1 MEQVF
6 PLYHVRFI
14 SVTENYDS
22 DKSKNNTGGIPVTIQ
37 FLKNEYYSRDLSQK
51 SKSAKYSKMQ
61 KGEYIQ
67 KNCCYG
73 YKKENNT
80 LKMDEPAANTV
91 KLIFQLTLQGNNY
104 TQMIKELYQRKIV
117 TPKIYK
123 EGRKSQ
129 KDLPYHSYIWS
140 TTTIKRILSD
150 EQYIGTYVMRK
161 TAVKEL
167 GKRATKREEK
177 DWIKIPNHHE
187 AIIEK
192 EVFKQV
198 QKQLFSIK
206 VKSRK
211 QREYLLKGK
220 VCCGYCYHNMDRRS
234 KKSAVFLCQYSK
246 VDTSLP
252 CYNLEI
258 EEKELEKIIFQMILN
273 QIEIIMNTKQI
284 SSIDMQTVQKIELQK
299 QVKLHQQKKKIFYEE
314 YIQEKIT
321 EEQYRKINLELTKEL
336 EPIQNKL
343 EEINLQLQHSQSRN
357 NLQNQIEKI
366 TENTPFLLT
375 KELVG
380 FFIDKIYVFK
390 ENRIEVKWKIEDFL

>member
-1 MEQVF
+1 M
-6 PLYHVRFI
+6 YHVRFI

-91 KLIFQLTLQGNNY
+91 KLIFQLALQGNNY
-104 TQMIKELYQRKIV
+104 TQMIKELYHRKIV

-167 GKRATKREEK
+167 GERATKREEK
-177 DWIKIPNHHE
+177 DWIKISGHHE
-187 AIIEK
+187 AIIKK
-192 EVFKQV
+192 EIFEQV
-198 QKQLFSIK
+198 QKQLFHFKIK
-206 VKSRK
+206 DIK
-211 QREYLLKGK
+211 QREYSLKGK
-220 VCCGYCYHNMDRRS
+220 VCCGYCYHNMDRRP
-234 KKSAVFLCQYSK
+234 KKRAVFLCRHSEI
-246 VDTSLP
+246 DAAFP
-252 CYNLEI
+252 CHNLSI
-258 EEKELEKIIFQMILN
+258 LEKELEKIVFQMILK
-273 QIEIIMNTKQI
+273 QIEIIMNTKQV
-284 SSIDMQTVQKIELQK
+284 SNIDVQRTQKIELQK

-314 YIQEKIT
+314 YVQEKIT

-336 EPIQNKL
+336 ESIQNKL

-375 KELVG
+375 KELVD